1 MFTRRGPRHNK
12 RRRGRGV
19 DSCKR
24 PQCIPHQ
31 AVQFADPAQPMTH
44 CGQDRWVSVLDSQD
58 CNVFWHKM
66 LAIAA
71 DGGTLNPVE
80 RLPWAPRECSTACLT
95 TQQLDPAN
103 SSRAAFQACR
113 EPWHPGATS
122 DVSRLLRHRI
132 LGLFC
137 PPATRADSSREDPRK
152 HRAQHWVTASLRLG
166 PIAAS

>member
-1 MFTRRGPRHNK
+1 MFAWSRPRHNK
-12 RRRGRGV
+12 RRRDRGV

-31 AVQFADPAQPMTH
+31 TVQFADPAQPMTH

-80 RLPWAPRECSTACLT
+80 RLPWAPPECSTACLN

-122 DVSRLLRHRI
+122 DVSRLLRLECWACFALHR
-132 LGLFC
+132 
-137 PPATRADSSREDPRK
+137 RAESCREDPRK